1 MPNDESMKP
10 FEYYTIFTRRVM
22 SALDRWF
29 DMLSESVGLSGSEL
43 KLLAFLHAG
52 PSSDTA
58 QWAATQ
64 LGISKALVSKVVE
77 QLCAKGYLKQVQDRD
92 DRRCYHL
99 IVQDAAKPLLEG
111 INEQFIQS
119 WKIISRDIS
128 DEEFKHY
135 LNVMSKMI
143 RNISEGFGFDIPN
156 FSIDTDD
163 KQ

>member
-1 MPNDESMKP
+1 MPNDESLRP

-22 SALDRWF
+22 SALDQWF
-29 DMLSESVGLSGSEL
+29 DMLSGSVGLSNSEL
-43 KLLAFLHAG
+43 KVLAFLHAK
-52 PSSDTA
+52 PSNDTA
-58 QWAATQ
+58 QWTATQ

-77 QLCAKGYLKQVQDRD
+77 QLCSKGYLVQVQDKD

-119 WKIISRDIS
+119 WEIISRGIS
-128 DEEFKHY
+128 DEEFKQY
-135 LNVMSKMI
+135 LNVMSKII
-143 RNISEGFGFDIPN
+143 RNISEGFGFDMPGI
-156 FSIDTDD
+156 SIDTDD

>member
-1 MPNDESMKP
+1 MPNDESLRP

-22 SALDRWF
+22 SALDQWF
-29 DMLSESVGLSGSEL
+29 DMLSGSVGLSNSEL
-43 KLLAFLHAG
+43 KVLAFLHAK
-52 PSSDTA
+52 PSNDTA
-58 QWAATQ
+58 QWTATQ

-77 QLCAKGYLKQVQDRD
+77 QLCTKGYLVQVQDRD

-119 WKIISRDIS
+119 WEIISRGIS
-128 DEEFKHY
+128 DEEFKQY
-135 LNVMSKMI
+135 LNVMSKII
-143 RNISEGFGFDIPN
+143 RNISEGFGFDMPGI
-156 FSIDTDD
+156 SIDTDD

>member
-1 MPNDESMKP
+1 MPNDESLRP

-22 SALDRWF
+22 SALDQWF
-29 DMLSESVGLSGSEL
+29 DMLSESVGLSNSEL
-43 KLLAFLHAG
+43 KVLAFLHAK
-52 PSSDTA
+52 PSNDTA

-77 QLCAKGYLKQVQDRD
+77 QLCAKGYLVQVQDRD

-119 WKIISRDIS
+119 WEIISRGIS
-128 DEEFKHY
+128 NEEFRQY
-135 LNVMSKMI
+135 LSVMSKI
-143 RNISEGFGFDIPN
+143 IKNIAEGFGFDIPSI
-156 FSIDTDD
+156 SIDTDD

>member
-1 MPNDESMKP
+1 MPNEESLRP

-22 SALDRWF
+22 SALDQWF
-29 DMLSESVGLSGSEL
+29 DMLSESVGLSNSEL
-43 KLLAFLHAG
+43 KVLAFLHAK
-52 PSSDTA
+52 PSNDTA
-58 QWAATQ
+58 QWTATQ

-77 QLCAKGYLKQVQDRD
+77 QLCTKGYLVQVQDRD

-119 WKIISRDIS
+119 WEIISRGIS
-128 DEEFKHY
+128 NEEFRQY
-135 LNVMSKMI
+135 LNVMSKII
-143 RNISEGFGFDIPN
+143 RNIAEGFGFDIPSI
-156 FSIDTDD
+156 SIDTDD

>member
-1 MPNDESMKP
+1 MPNEESLRP

-22 SALDRWF
+22 SALDQWF
-29 DMLSESVGLSGSEL
+29 DMLSGSVGLSNSEL
-43 KLLAFLHAG
+43 KVLAFLHAK

-58 QWAATQ
+58 QWTATQ

-77 QLCAKGYLKQVQDRD
+77 QLCTKGYLVQVQDKD

-99 IVQDAAKPLLEG
+99 IVQDAAKPLLAG

-119 WKIISRDIS
+119 WEIISRGIS
-128 DEEFKHY
+128 DEEFKQY
-135 LNVMSKMI
+135 LNVMSKII
-143 RNISEGFGFDIPN
+143 RNIAEGFGFDIPSI
-156 FSIDTDD
+156 SIDTDD

>member
-1 MPNDESMKP
+1 MPNDESLRP

-22 SALDRWF
+22 SALDQWF
-29 DMLSESVGLSGSEL
+29 DMLSGSVGLSNSEL
-43 KLLAFLHAG
+43 KVLAFLHAK
-52 PSSDTA
+52 PSNDTA
-58 QWAATQ
+58 QWTATQ

-77 QLCAKGYLKQVQDRD
+77 QLCTKGYLVQVQDKD

-119 WKIISRDIS
+119 WEIISRGIS
-128 DEEFKHY
+128 DEEFKQY
-135 LNVMSKMI
+135 LNVMSKII
-143 RNISEGFGFDIPN
+143 RNISEGFGFDMPGI
-156 FSIDTDD
+156 SIDTDD